1 MCSDAKVVLRILS
14 ELAEKIK
21 ASYAIL
27 SDQGIG
33 NALYCL
39 QYMSSDSIEVLQI
52 LSELEVKIKASN
64 AILSG

>member
-1 MCSDAKVVLRILS
+1 MCSDAKEVLRTLF
-14 ELAEKIK
+14 ERAENIK